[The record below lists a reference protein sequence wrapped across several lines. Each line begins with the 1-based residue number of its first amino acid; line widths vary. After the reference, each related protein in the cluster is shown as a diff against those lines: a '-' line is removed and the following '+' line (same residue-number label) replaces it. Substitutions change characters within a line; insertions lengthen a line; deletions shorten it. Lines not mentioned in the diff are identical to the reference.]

1 MRHLQCLIRH
11 QNQPK
16 EAQSPPHLAQKVPKL
31 ALLLLVIF
39 RHQNHTNQI
48 VILKIR
54 NQQPGPWQAFLK
66 ASFFDASPIA
76 GFVLP
81 SSSIQRHRR
90 WLLFD
95 FDDKRL
101 ARAFAHGAR

>member
-1 MRHLQCLIRH
+1 M
-11 QNQPK
+11 
-16 EAQSPPHLAQKVPKL
+16 PKL

-39 RHQNHTNQI
+39 RHKNNINQLL
-48 VILKIR
+48 ILQIR
-54 NQQPGPWQAFLK
+54 NQNLDQWQAFLK
-66 ASFFDASPIA
+66 ASFFDASPLA
-76 GFVLP
+76 SFVPP
-81 SSSIQRHRR
+81 SSPLQRHRR

>member
-1 MRHLQCLIRH
+1 M
-11 QNQPK
+11 
-16 EAQSPPHLAQKVPKL
+16 AS
-31 ALLLLVIF
+31 IF
-39 RHQNHTNQI
+39 KTSIFH
-48 VILKIR
+48 
-54 NQQPGPWQAFLK
+54 
-66 ASFFDASPIA
+66 ASPIA

-81 SSSIQRHRR
+81 SSPLQRHRR